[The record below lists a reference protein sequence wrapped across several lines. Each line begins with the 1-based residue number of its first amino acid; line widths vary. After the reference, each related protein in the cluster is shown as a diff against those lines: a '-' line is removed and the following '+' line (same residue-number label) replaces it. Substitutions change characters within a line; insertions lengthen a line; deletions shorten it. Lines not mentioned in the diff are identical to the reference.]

1 MKHIL
6 PLILITFLLLI
17 VALLSSGYQLKAA
30 NTYNSTVLLVGQSI
44 NHTRPQD
51 NLVNNTTGYSYHK
64 ANILNYNM
72 TTNNG
77 SSTAALIGKTEVNRL
92 PNPGIAPPGSQS
104 HLIPFHPKNQST
116 YLADKKRAA
125 LGLLNKS

>member
-1 MKHIL
+1 MRHVL

-17 VALLSSGYQLKAA
+17 VALLSSGYRLSVA
-30 NTYNSTVLLVGQSI
+30 NIYNSSVLLDGQSI
-44 NHTRPQD
+44 NHTGQD
-51 NLVNNTTGYSYHK
+51 HQVNNNATGYGYHK

-72 TTNNG
+72 TTTNNG

-92 PNPGIAPPGSQS
+92 PNPGIAPTGSQS

-116 YLADKKRAA
+116 Y
-125 LGLLNKS
+125 